1 MKLDVAGSYMRHFPE
16 RTGSVMKLSASKL
29 APEVTLVLNPCVS
42 NLGLATASLTRR
54 DILLEEMLH

>member
-1 MKLDVAGSYMRHFPE
+1 
-16 RTGSVMKLSASKL
+16 MKLSASKL